1 MGRIIPL
8 FFVAGLLFLPVET
21 SGKKK
26 PTVNFDPVEESIQQ
40 LFRDIRETKDDSLAI
55 RLHRQIEDILEKTLV
70 IPEAYKYKF
79 DSLGMMGRIYAP
91 RKEFRL
97 FNWNHSSRDGTYSY
111 FALIVFP
118 GKDNEPNKVVR
129 LTETTDSIAR
139 PDQKTLNHD
148 QWLGCLY
155 YKIVPKRK
163 GKDGK
168 YYYTLLG
175 LDMHNLQT
183 KKKYIEIV
191 SFDENGIPQFGA
203 PIIELNK
210 WQKNRI
216 IFEFSASISMY
227 LEYNRLRRRIEFDHL
242 APLMPYLIGQY
253 EYYEP
258 DEFRDALKFRRG
270 QWKHIKDIEKP
281 KDKKFKK
288 SSLPKPP
295 RRLPKVEQ
303 VRKGTVDDIQE
314 EDEEV
319 WEWE

>member
-26 PTVNFDPVEESIQQ
+26 PTVDFWPVEESIQQ
-40 LFRDIRETKDDSLAI
+40 LFWEIRETKDDSLAI
-55 RLHRQIEDILEKTLV
+55 GLHRQIEEILAKTLV
-70 IPEAYKYKF
+70 TPEAYKHKF
-79 DSLGMMGRIYAP
+79 DSLGMIGRIYAP
-91 RKEFRL
+91 RKDFLL
-97 FNWNHSSRDGTYSY
+97 FNWNHSSRDGTYRY

-118 GKDNEPNKVVR
+118 GKNNEPNRVVR

-155 YKIVPKRK
+155 YRIVPKRK
-163 GKDGK
+163 GKDGT

-183 KKKYIEIV
+183 KKKYIELL
-191 SFDENGIPQFGA
+191 SFDANGTPQLGA
-203 PIIELNK
+203 PIMELNK
-210 WQKNRI
+210 WPKSRI
-216 IFEFSASISMY
+216 IFEFSASLSMY

-242 APLMPYLIGQY
+242 APLMPYLVGQY

-270 QWKHIKDIEKP
+270 QWKHIKDIETP
-281 KDKKFKK
+281 KDRKFKK
-288 SSLPKPP
+288 RAAPKPL
-295 RRLPKVEQ
+295 RRPPKVEQ
-303 VRKGTVDDIQE
+303 VRKGTVDEIEPEEE
-314 EDEEV
+314 EDDNQ
-319 WEWE
+319 